1 MLRANA
7 GLDNLQVLLPMIGTV
22 GEVDEALAL
31 MARAHRELL
40 DAGVASSTPRVGVMI
55 EVPAAVYLTSVL
67 AERADFFSIGTNDLT
82 QYMLAADR
90 NNTQV
95 TTPYDGLHPSVLDAI
110 AHVIEAA
117 HLRGKPMS
125 VCGEMAGEPA
135 GALLLLGMGVDALS
149 MSPMS
154 LPRVKLT
161 IRSFT
166 RERARALAD
175 NARRKEDGFS
185 IHRLLNGALA
195 EAGV

>member
-1 MLRANA
+1 
-7 GLDNLQVLLPMIGTV
+7 
-22 GEVDEALAL
+22 
-31 MARAHRELL
+31 
-40 DAGVASSTPRVGVMI
+40 
-55 EVPAAVYLTSVL
+55 
-67 AERADFFSIGTNDLT
+67 
-82 QYMLAADR
+82 
-90 NNTQV
+90 
-95 TTPYDGLHPSVLDAI
+95 
-110 AHVIEAA
+110 
-117 HLRGKPMS
+117 
-125 VCGEMAGEPA
+125 MAGDPA

-175 NARRKEDGFS
+175 NARKEDGFA